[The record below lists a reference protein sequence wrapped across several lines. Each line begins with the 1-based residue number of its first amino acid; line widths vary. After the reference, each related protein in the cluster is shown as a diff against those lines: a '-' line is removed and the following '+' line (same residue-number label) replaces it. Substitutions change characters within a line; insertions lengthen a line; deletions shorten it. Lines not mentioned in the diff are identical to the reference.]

1 MRGRE
6 FTMKDAYSFDRDE
19 AGAQRSYDTM
29 YAAYMRIFSRLGLE
43 FRAVAADTGSIGGT
57 RSHEFQVIAET
68 GEDLLV
74 YNSDSEY
81 AANIE
86 LAEAPNLYPV
96 RGEARQPMAEVAT
109 PAPPRE
115 DVAAARH
122 PAGTDRQ
129 IHRPGHRRRQGPGP
143 DLAADAA
150 RRPRAERDQG
160 RQAARPG
167 GLPLRHRKRDRRAFR
182 LQARLSG
189 RSAPPVASWPTARSP
204 TWRISSAAP
213 TRKTSTSRA

>member
-68 GEDLLV
+68 GEDPLV

-109 PAPPRE
+109 PAPPS
-115 DVAAARH
+115 ARTW
-122 PAGTDRQ
+122 PSCSASRWN
-129 IHRPGHRRRQGPGP
+129 RPSNP
-143 DLAADAA
+143 
-150 RRPRAERDQG
+150 
-160 RQAARPG
+160 
-167 GLPLRHRKRDRRAFR
+167 
-182 LQARLSG
+182 S
-189 RSAPPVASWPTARSP
+189 SWPPKATRARS
-204 TWRISSAAP
+204 RSGF
-213 TRKTSTSRA
+213 